1 MEVATAA
8 GFKPETSAIVAVKG
22 KDAIVDAMEDILF
35 GSVCIFPFVFMNMY
49 LRLLD
54 CRHSWKIH

>member
-35 GSVCIFPFVFMNMY
+35 GSVCIFPFAFMNMY
-49 LRLLD
+49 
-54 CRHSWKIH
+54 